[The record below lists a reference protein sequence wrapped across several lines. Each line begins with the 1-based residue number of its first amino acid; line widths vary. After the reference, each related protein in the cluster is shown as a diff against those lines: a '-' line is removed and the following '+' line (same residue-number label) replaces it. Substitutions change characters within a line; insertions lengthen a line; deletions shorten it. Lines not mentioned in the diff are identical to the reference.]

1 MSDNDKENGVLGQ
14 IIVSVVVA
22 ILVVGAAPWWWV
34 KDKNKGSSPIPSS
47 SGVSRPGTA
56 IVFDPPSNVKKDP
69 NGEILCTLRKRMT
82 INVYGSID
90 SWYYTDI
97 CGTTGVIHYSQI
109 KF

>member
-1 MSDNDKENGVLGQ
+1 MENQ
-14 IIVSVVVA
+14 EREKSYRT
-22 ILVVGAAPWWWV
+22 
-34 KDKNKGSSPIPSS
+34 S
-47 SGVSRPGTA
+47 
-56 IVFDPPSNVKKDP
+56 VKKDP

-109 KF
+109 KL